1 VDFFLEC
8 RPKLELLED
17 EVWDSRFMVGD
28 RDIEE
33 ELGEDIGVESLGG
46 AEDQSCILP
55 RSWRLEPPRNL
66 DSWDVARIRGLSC
79 C

>member
-1 VDFFLEC
+1 MGFFLKC

-17 EVWDSRFMVGD
+17 EVWVSRFMVGD

-33 ELGEDIGVESLGG
+33 EPSEDIGMEPLGG

-55 RSWRLEPPRNL
+55 RS
-66 DSWDVARIRGLSC
+66 
-79 C
+79 